1 MEEDVV
7 VERENVWKSDP
18 SELDRYI
25 LSEVGAGRIPSD
37 YEMAKR
43 SGEWDEKNLEKLKRF
58 EDIRKRIKNN
68 EVTQEDINYLN
79 SQLQGEKVQNP
90 HEANQSQEQKDFVSE
105 LKSHNCSESEK
116 MENTIR
122 RMENEKSID
131 SRNITREE
139 KDINYTIKER

>member
-7 VERENVWKSDP
+7 VERENVWKSNP

-43 SGEWDEKNLEKLKRF
+43 SGGWDEKNLEKLKRF
-58 EDIRKRIKNN
+58 EDIRKRIKND
-68 EVTQEDINYLN
+68 EVTQEDINYLT
-79 SQLQGEKVQNP
+79 SQLQGE
-90 HEANQSQEQKDFVSE
+90 
-105 LKSHNCSESEK
+105 LKSHNYSESEK